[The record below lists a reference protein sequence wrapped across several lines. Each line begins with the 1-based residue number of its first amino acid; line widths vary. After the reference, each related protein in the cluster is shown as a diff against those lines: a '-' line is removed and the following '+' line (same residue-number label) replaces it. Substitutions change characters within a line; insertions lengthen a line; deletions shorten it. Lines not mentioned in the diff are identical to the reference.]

1 MSHNINMSMSK
12 FYIKNNVVID
22 HPSDIDKKKNLNE
35 YAIELAKKNQKND
48 NMNNEVLFKFISLK
62 ARLLREKKKEKKRRL
77 LRKWRKRNMK
87 KMTGLLKSN
96 MKLKGKFKSK
106 NIKKIV
112 IGYYMKEI
120 SMYFQQL
127 QQKKLWNQR

>member
-48 NMNNEVLFKFISLK
+48 NMNNEVLLIFF
-62 ARLLREKKKEKKRRL
+62 
-77 LRKWRKRNMK
+77 
-87 KMTGLLKSN
+87 
-96 MKLKGKFKSK
+96 
-106 NIKKIV
+106 
-112 IGYYMKEI
+112 
-120 SMYFQQL
+120 
-127 QQKKLWNQR
+127 